1 MLRHIEK
8 RSFAY
13 IIIHFKTE
21 ILFFRA
27 KMLLLQKFNAYTNYD
42 TVNDW
47 LRQGCRNLQRKEN

>member
-1 MLRHIEK
+1 MRKITL
-8 RSFAY
+8 
-13 IIIHFKTE
+13 
-21 ILFFRA
+21 FRA

>member
-1 MLRHIEK
+1 MRKI
-8 RSFAY
+8 
-13 IIIHFKTE
+13 T
-21 ILFFRA
+21 LFSR